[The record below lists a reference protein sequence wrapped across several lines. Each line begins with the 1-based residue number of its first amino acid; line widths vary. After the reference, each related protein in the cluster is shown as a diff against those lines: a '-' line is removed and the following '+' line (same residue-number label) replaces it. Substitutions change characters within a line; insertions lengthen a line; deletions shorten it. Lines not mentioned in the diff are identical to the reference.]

1 MNSNQEKNI
10 FPLENND
17 PNENSNA
24 PTDAEL
30 TSDTST
36 ASDSVADNDS
46 APSSEGSNSNDEKTP
61 VEKKKVPL
69 FSKILLGFAAFC
81 LILYVI
87 FLNVP
92 SFSDFF
98 NQYISPAIRGALAYL
113 TGWIPFS
120 LAELFLI
127 LSPLIIIVIVGIGM
141 KKYSSSWRNVGV
153 FCVIMLS
160 IGSYIFS
167 TYVLGFVPAYH
178 GSTLD
183 KKMELSKEKVSAT
196 ELYDTA
202 MILSAELSKEAETV
216 IYNGEG
222 FSVMPYGYNELN
234 AKLMDAYEKACEKY
248 DFISPLHS
256 NIKEVM
262 LSEPMTY
269 THISGVYTFFTGEAN
284 LNVNFPDYVLPYT
297 AAHEFA
303 HQRGIAREDEANFVA
318 FLVCME
324 SDDAYI
330 RYSAYLNLYE
340 YVAGA
345 LYSASSDLYTQ
356 AYASLPMG
364 VKADMAAYSKFFKK
378 YQKTV
383 VSEVSGAVNDT
394 FLNFNGVEEGSKSY
408 GMVVDLAVAYYK
420 AK

>member
-1 MNSNQEKNI
+1 MDQNQENI
-10 FPLENND
+10 TN
-17 PNENSNA
+17 NEN
-24 PTDAEL
+24 TEL
-30 TSDTST
+30 QKGT
-36 ASDSVADNDS
+36 
-46 APSSEGSNSNDEKTP
+46 
-61 VEKKKVPL
+61 EKKVIKKRIPL
-69 FSKILLGFAAFC
+69 FSKILLGIAAFC
-81 LILYVI
+81 GILYI
-87 FLNVP
+87 LFLTIP
-92 SFSDFF
+92 AFSDLF
-98 NQYISPAIRGALAYL
+98 NKYISPIIRAILSYQ
-113 TGWIPFS
+113 TTWIPFS
-120 LAELFLI
+120 LAEMLLI
-127 LSPLIIIVIVGIGM
+127 LVPVIIVVIVAVGM
-141 KKYSSSWRNVGV
+141 KHYSDSWRNVGV
-153 FCVIMLS
+153 FCVIMIS
-160 IGSYIFS
+160 IASYVFS
-167 TYVLGFVPAYH
+167 TYALGFVPAYH

-183 KKMELSKEKVSAT
+183 KKMGIDKQTVSA
-196 ELYDTA
+196 
-202 MILSAELSKEAETV
+202 AELEETAEIIAEALREESKYI

-234 AKLMDAYEKACEKY
+234 DKLMDAYEKARKKY

-324 SDDAYI
+324 SDDHYI

-340 YVAGA
+340 YVSNA
-345 LYSASSDLYTQ
+345 LYSANRDAHTSVY
-356 AYASLPMG
+356 YKLPYGAMT
-364 VKADMAAYSKFFKK
+364 DMAAYSKFFKK

-383 VSEVSGAVNDT
+383 VSDVSGAVNDT

-420 AK
+420 AESTSAK

>member
-1 MNSNQEKNI
+1 MNQN
-10 FPLENND
+10 
-17 PNENSNA
+17 NENKTNNEITEIS
-24 PTDAEL
+24 EL
-30 TSDTST
+30 
-36 ASDSVADNDS
+36 
-46 APSSEGSNSNDEKTP
+46 DEEVIVKRRI
-61 VEKKKVPL
+61 PL
-69 FSKILLGFAAFC
+69 FSKILLGIAGFC
-81 LILYVI
+81 GILYI
-87 FLNVP
+87 LFLFIP
-92 SFSDFF
+92 AFSDLF
-98 NQYISPAIRGALAYL
+98 NKYVSPIIRAFLSYQ
-113 TGWIPFS
+113 TTWIPFS
-120 LAELFLI
+120 LAEMLLI
-127 LSPLIIIVIVGIGM
+127 LIPVIIVVVVGIGA
-141 KKYSSSWRNVGV
+141 KYYSDSWRNVGV
-153 FCVIMLS
+153 FCVIMIS
-160 IGSYIFS
+160 IVSYVFS
-167 TYVLGFVPAYH
+167 TYALGFVPAYH

-183 KKMELSKEKVSAT
+183 QKLGIDKQAVSAE
-196 ELYDTA
+196 ELEETA
-202 MILSAELSKEAETV
+202 LILAEALREESKYV

-234 AKLMDAYEKACEKY
+234 DKLMDAYEKACEKY

-324 SDDAYI
+324 SDDHYI

-340 YVAGA
+340 YVSSA
-345 LYSASSDLYTQ
+345 LYSADKNAHTEVY
-356 AYASLPMG
+356 YKLPYGAMT
-364 VKADMAAYSKFFKK
+364 DMIAYSNFFKK

-383 VSEVSGAVNDT
+383 VSDVSGAVNDT

-420 AK
+420 AENATQN

>member
-1 MNSNQEKNI
+1 MDQNQENI
-10 FPLENND
+10 TN
-17 PNENSNA
+17 NEN
-24 PTDAEL
+24 TEL
-30 TSDTST
+30 QKGT
-36 ASDSVADNDS
+36 
-46 APSSEGSNSNDEKTP
+46 EEKII
-61 VEKKKVPL
+61 KKRIPL
-69 FSKILLGFAAFC
+69 FSKILLGIAAFC
-81 LILYVI
+81 GILYI
-87 FLNVP
+87 LFLTIP
-92 SFSDFF
+92 AFSDFF
-98 NQYISPAIRGALAYL
+98 NKYISPIIRAILSYQ
-113 TGWIPFS
+113 TTWIPFS
-120 LAELFLI
+120 LAEMLLI
-127 LSPLIIIVIVGIGM
+127 LVPVIIVVIVAVGM
-141 KKYSSSWRNVGV
+141 KHYSDSWRNVGV
-153 FCVIMLS
+153 FCVIMIS
-160 IGSYIFS
+160 IASYVFS
-167 TYVLGFVPAYH
+167 TYALGFVPAYH

-183 KKMELSKEKVSAT
+183 KKMGIDKQTVSA
-196 ELYDTA
+196 
-202 MILSAELSKEAETV
+202 AELEETAEIIAEALREESKYI

-234 AKLMDAYEKACEKY
+234 DKLMDAYEKARKKY

-324 SDDAYI
+324 SDDHYI

-340 YVAGA
+340 YVSNA
-345 LYSASSDLYTQ
+345 LYSANRDAHTSVY
-356 AYASLPMG
+356 YKLPYGAMT
-364 VKADMAAYSKFFKK
+364 DMAAYSKFFKK

-383 VSEVSGAVNDT
+383 VSDVSGAVNDT

-420 AK
+420 AESTSAK

>member
-1 MNSNQEKNI
+1 MNQN
-10 FPLENND
+10 
-17 PNENSNA
+17 NENKPNNEITEISK
-24 PTDAEL
+24 L
-30 TSDTST
+30 
-36 ASDSVADNDS
+36 
-46 APSSEGSNSNDEKTP
+46 DEEVIVKRRI
-61 VEKKKVPL
+61 PL
-69 FSKILLGFAAFC
+69 FSKILLGIAGFC
-81 LILYVI
+81 GILYI
-87 FLNVP
+87 LFLFIP
-92 SFSDFF
+92 AFSDLF
-98 NQYISPAIRGALAYL
+98 NKYVSPIIRAFLSYQ
-113 TGWIPFS
+113 TTWIPFS
-120 LAELFLI
+120 LAEMLLI
-127 LSPLIIIVIVGIGM
+127 LIPVIIVVVVGIGA
-141 KKYSSSWRNVGV
+141 KYYSDSWRNVGV
-153 FCVIMLS
+153 FCVIMIS
-160 IGSYIFS
+160 IVSYVFS
-167 TYVLGFVPAYH
+167 TYALGFVPAYH

-183 KKMELSKEKVSAT
+183 QKLGIDKQAVSA
-196 ELYDTA
+196 
-202 MILSAELSKEAETV
+202 AELEETALILAEALREESKYV

-234 AKLMDAYEKACEKY
+234 DKLMDAYEKACEKY

-324 SDDAYI
+324 SDDHYI

-340 YVAGA
+340 YVSNA
-345 LYSASSDLYTQ
+345 LYSANYEAYTNTYYKLPYGAMTDMI
-356 AYASLPMG
+356 AYAN
-364 VKADMAAYSKFFKK
+364 FFKK

-383 VSEVSGAVNDT
+383 VSDVSGAVNDT

-420 AK
+420 AENATQN

>member
-1 MNSNQEKNI
+1 MNQNQENI
-10 FPLENND
+10 TN
-17 PNENSNA
+17 NEN
-24 PTDAEL
+24 TEL
-30 TSDTST
+30 QKGTEQK
-36 ASDSVADNDS
+36 VI
-46 APSSEGSNSNDEKTP
+46 
-61 VEKKKVPL
+61 KKRIPL
-69 FSKILLGFAAFC
+69 FSKILLGIAAFC
-81 LILYVI
+81 GILYI
-87 FLNVP
+87 LFLTIP
-92 SFSDFF
+92 AFSDFF
-98 NQYISPAIRGALAYL
+98 NKYISPIIRAILSYQ
-113 TGWIPFS
+113 TTWIPFS
-120 LAELFLI
+120 LAEMLLI
-127 LSPLIIIVIVGIGM
+127 LVPVIIVVIVAVGM
-141 KKYSSSWRNVGV
+141 KHYSDSWRNVGV
-153 FCVIMLS
+153 FCVIMIS
-160 IGSYIFS
+160 IASYVFS
-167 TYVLGFVPAYH
+167 TYALGFVPAYH

-183 KKMELSKEKVSAT
+183 KKMGIDKQTVSA
-196 ELYDTA
+196 
-202 MILSAELSKEAETV
+202 AELEETAEIIAEALREESKYI

-234 AKLMDAYEKACEKY
+234 DKLMDAYEKAREKY

-324 SDDAYI
+324 SDDHYI

-340 YVAGA
+340 YVSNA
-345 LYSASSDLYTQ
+345 LYSANKDAHTSVY
-356 AYASLPMG
+356 YKLPYGAMT
-364 VKADMAAYSKFFKK
+364 DMAAYSKFFKK

-383 VSEVSGAVNDT
+383 VSDVSGAVNDT
-394 FLNFNGVEEGSKSY
+394 FLNINGVEEGSKSY

-420 AK
+420 AESTSAK

>member
-1 MNSNQEKNI
+1 MIFKKKKSVTNQ
-10 FPLENND
+10 
-17 PNENSNA
+17 
-24 PTDAEL
+24 
-30 TSDTST
+30 
-36 ASDSVADNDS
+36 
-46 APSSEGSNSNDEKTP
+46 DEKTLEKEISSDKTAVSQDSVSDNPITEEP
-61 VEKKKVPL
+61 VEKKKIPL
-69 FSKILLGFAAFC
+69 FSKVLLIIAAISAVF
-81 LILYVI
+81 YVI
-87 FLNVP
+87 FLNSVTV
-92 SFSDFF
+92 SDFF
-98 NQYISPAIRGALAYL
+98 NKYVSSIIRAILAHL
-113 TGWIPFS
+113 TSWIPFS
-120 LAELFLI
+120 LAEMLI
-127 LSPLIIIVIVGIGM
+127 ILIPLIVVIVVATGI
-141 KKYSSSWRNVGV
+141 KKYSSTWRNVGV

-160 IGSYIFS
+160 IASYVFS
-167 TYVLGFVPAYH
+167 TFTFGFVPAYH

-183 KKMELSKEKVSAT
+183 KKMELDKQPVSAQ

-202 MILSAELSKEAETV
+202 EILSAKLSEEGKYI

-222 FSVMPYGYNELN
+222 ASVMPYGYEELN
-234 AKLMDAYEKACEKY
+234 SKLMDAYEKACEKY

-324 SDDAYI
+324 SDDHYI

-340 YVAGA
+340 YVSSA
-345 LYSASSDLYTQ
+345 LYGANRNGASEIYST
-356 AYASLPMG
+356 LPYG
-364 VKADMAAYSKFFKK
+364 AKTDMAAYSKFFEK
-378 YQKTV
+378 YKETV

-420 AK
+420 NEK

>member
-1 MNSNQEKNI
+1 MDQNQENI
-10 FPLENND
+10 TN
-17 PNENSNA
+17 NEN
-24 PTDAEL
+24 TEL
-30 TSDTST
+30 QKGTEQK
-36 ASDSVADNDS
+36 VI
-46 APSSEGSNSNDEKTP
+46 
-61 VEKKKVPL
+61 KKRIPL
-69 FSKILLGFAAFC
+69 FSKILLGIAAFC
-81 LILYVI
+81 GILYI
-87 FLNVP
+87 LFLTIP
-92 SFSDFF
+92 AFSDLF
-98 NQYISPAIRGALAYL
+98 NKYISPIIRAILSYQ
-113 TGWIPFS
+113 TTWIPFS
-120 LAELFLI
+120 LAEMLLI
-127 LSPLIIIVIVGIGM
+127 LVPVIIVVIVAVGM
-141 KKYSSSWRNVGV
+141 KHYSDSWRNVGV

-160 IGSYIFS
+160 IASYVFS
-167 TYVLGFVPAYH
+167 TYALGFVPAYH

-183 KKMELSKEKVSAT
+183 KKMGIDKQTVSA
-196 ELYDTA
+196 
-202 MILSAELSKEAETV
+202 AELEETAEIIAEALREESKYI

-234 AKLMDAYEKACEKY
+234 DKLMDAYEKAREKY

-324 SDDAYI
+324 SDDHYI

-340 YVAGA
+340 YVSNA
-345 LYSASSDLYTQ
+345 LYSANRDAHTSVY
-356 AYASLPMG
+356 YKLPYGAMT
-364 VKADMAAYSKFFKK
+364 DMAAYSKFFKK

-383 VSEVSGAVNDT
+383 VSDVSGAVNDT
-394 FLNFNGVEEGSKSY
+394 FLNINGVEEGSKSY

-420 AK
+420 AESTSAK